1 MKMLN
6 RTTLVKYNIVGLYFA
21 VATRSTLC
29 VNSTRLVELDNV
41 NTPTLIQRT
50 NAFRYVQSSN
60 N

>member
-6 RTTLVKYNIVGLYFA
+6 RTTLVKYNIVEYFT

-50 NAFRYVQSSN
+50 NVFRYVQSLN